1 MATTGTATTE
11 KCARNKNGLASSY
24 FSFSISYSVVKLAA
38 QNSGFVLFRL
48 AAASHRARTQFQNKG
63 LADVNKRLR
72 VPRREG
78 EPIKRKQQ
86 KHTKRGDE
94 SAPESSETRAEG
106 SLLISI
112 ATNSMVL
119 RVNDDDCRPSDVTS
133 VIRAGVGGAICEGNY
148 STERWRN
155 ERGLLP

>member
-48 AAASHRARTQFQNKG
+48 AAASHRARTEFQNKG

-86 KHTKRGDE
+86 KHTKKDMKAPPRVRKHVRRG
-94 SAPESSETRAEG
+94 AFL
-106 SLLISI
+106 SLL
-112 ATNSMVL
+112 L
-119 RVNDDDCRPSDVTS
+119 RIQWSF
-133 VIRAGVGGAICEGNY
+133 G
-148 STERWRN
+148 
-155 ERGLLP
+155 